1 MVGTF
6 IVGEVAGAEMHIEE
20 HQDVLLLVGDVV
32 RHEDPVITVWSKY
45 LETNILTS
53 NINFLLNNVQNLL
66 LQTTFPVF
74 DWRCFCL

>member
-1 MVGTF
+1 
-6 IVGEVAGAEMHIEE
+6 MHIEE

-45 LETNILTS
+45 LDNKQLNLYNKLPS
-53 NINFLLNNVQNLL
+53 NNVHNLL

-74 DWRCFCL
+74 D

>member
-1 MVGTF
+1 
-6 IVGEVAGAEMHIEE
+6 MHIEE

-45 LETNILTS
+45 LETNLITS
-53 NINFLLNNVQNLL
+53 NKLPLYNLYDLL

-74 DWRCFCL
+74 D